1 MTNSIYMLT
10 YVHIKYTCIY
20 LKHRDVLKKALRN
33 FSYFQLPLDIAL
45 FFLSL
50 QLLFDN
56 KGNIKQL
63 LTVNACEYLG
73 GMV

>member
-1 MTNSIYMLT
+1 MS
-10 YVHIKYTCIY
+10 
-20 LKHRDVLKKALRN
+20 LKKALRN
-33 FSYFQLPLDIAL
+33 FFIFSIAL
-45 FFLSL
+45 RYNLIFISV
-50 QLLFDN
+50 QLLFYN